1 MAKCYLLDDV
11 EGWLHQTG
19 PHHAVVDPLLR
30 KKTRLSAV
38 KCKLSIGSTE
48 DLICSPHL
56 LAVSWNGCFKL
67 SDAVV
72 SCQLS
77 HSAVRTSA

>member
-1 MAKCYLLDDV
+1 MVKCYLLDDI

-30 KKTRLSAV
+30 KKKPDCQLLNVSYLSAAV
-38 KCKLSIGSTE
+38 RS
-48 DLICSPHL
+48 DLFVAS
-56 LAVSWNGCFKL
+56 VSWNGCFKL

-77 HSAVRTSA
+77 SSAVRTLA